1 MFIIVCYDIASDKRR
16 NKVAKKL
23 KDFGERVQR
32 SVFECILEDEKIKHL
47 IKVITPLLDGEE
59 DTLRIYKICKDCK
72 KKTEIYGFG
81 EITKDVEV
89 YIV

>member
-32 SVFECILEDEKIKHL
+32 SVFECILEDEKIKQL
-47 IKVITPLLDGEE
+47 IKGLNYASNKAKYV
-59 DTLRIYKICKDCK
+59 
-72 KKTEIYGFG
+72 
-81 EITKDVEV
+81 
-89 YIV
+89 